1 MKEIQHEYLLKT
13 SPPVLFSRI
22 SSASGLAEWF
32 ADNVIVEGGIYTF
45 FWGNVEQQAE
55 IVRVTPNESV
65 RFRWLDPGVSGEF
78 EFCIVK
84 DDLTGDIALVIS
96 DNIDEDDEE
105 DSKNLWDSQVS
116 KLKQVIGSYS

>member
-13 SPPVLFSRI
+13 SPPLLFSRI

-32 ADNVIVEGGIYTF
+32 ADNVIVEGEIYKF
-45 FWGNVEQQAE
+45 FWGDVAQEAE
-55 IVRVTPNESV
+55 IVRIIPNESV
-65 RFRWLDPGVSGEF
+65 RFRWLETGDTGEF

-96 DNIDEDDEE
+96 DNIEEDDEQ
-105 DSKNLWDSQVS
+105 DAKILWDSQVS
-116 KLKQVIGSYS
+116 KLKQVIGS